1 MNIDL
6 QIAEDLAK
14 NLSKN
19 LSKDVSKNLAKG
31 QFDNDFAALLGPL
44 SGGDDTLTALHGLID
59 SWLLAVQK
67 RLDDPRLEHALCIRL
82 CDLSE
87 SQTLNLTYRGK
98 DKPTNVL
105 SFPAQ
110 LDEQFA
116 HDDMP
121 LGDLAICWPVLVTEA
136 GEQGKQPLHHLAHL
150 LVHGILHLLDYDH
163 EADAQAQIMEAL
175 EVHILAELGVEN
187 PYN

>member
-6 QIAEDLAK
+6 QIAGDLQSQFED
-14 NLSKN
+14 
-19 LSKDVSKNLAKG
+19 
-31 QFDNDFAALLGPL
+31 DFAALLEPL
-44 SGGDDTLTALHGLID
+44 PSGDDVLTALYALINT
-59 SWLLAVQK
+59 WLLAVHK
-67 RLDDPRLEHALCIRL
+67 RVDDPRLEQALCIRL
-82 CDLSE
+82 CDLGE
-87 SQTLNLTYRGK
+87 SQTLNVTYRGK

-110 LDEQFA
+110 LDEQFV
-116 HDDMP
+116 HDDIP

-136 GEQGKQPLHHLAHL
+136 SEQSKHPLHHLAHL

>member
-6 QIAEDLAK
+6 QIAEDLQGS
-14 NLSKN
+14 NS
-19 LSKDVSKNLAKG
+19 DLAG
-31 QFDNDFAALLGPL
+31 LLTPHSSDDEALI
-44 SGGDDTLTALHGLID
+44 ALHTLIS
-59 SWLLAVQK
+59 SWLRAVH
-67 RLDDPRLEHALCIRL
+67 RHLDDARLNYPLCIRL

-150 LVHGILHLLDYDH
+150 LVHGVLHLLDYDH

>member
-6 QIAEDLAK
+6 QIAEDLQGP
-14 NLSKN
+14 
-19 LSKDVSKNLAKG
+19 V
-31 QFDNDFAALLGPL
+31 NDFAALLEPQ
-44 SGGDDTLTALHGLID
+44 SKGGEALIVLHTLIS
-59 SWLLAVQK
+59 SWLLPLHKHVNDA
-67 RLDDPRLEHALCIRL
+67 RLNRPVCIRL

-105 SFPAQ
+105 SFAAQ
-110 LDEQFA
+110 LDDQFD

-121 LGDLAICWPVLVTEA
+121 LGDLAICWPVLVDEA
-136 GEQGKQPLHHLAHL
+136 DEQGKQPLHHLAHL
-150 LVHGILHLLDYDH
+150 LVHGVLHLLDYDH
-163 EADAQAQIMEAL
+163 EADAQVQIMEAL
-175 EVHILAELGVEN
+175 EVDILAELDIEN